1 MEAPRA
7 QRRLLCPRAH
17 RRGCLNG
24 AGGLGRG
31 ALWELTQ
38 ALSIWLQ
45 NHSLSTTGPMHAGRS
60 GAGLRNGQSWGLEP
74 MLGKTQ
80 KSREP
85 AFFPREHRHI
95 FIPLE
100 HKPQHPGAQPEGHHP
115 QAAVPRQQPLSWDV
129 EDGLWPSAQR
139 TPALV
144 DTHHCV
150 KRSPDTHPPKP
161 PIPTTGLWRL
171 TRASTRSSLAPGHHQ
186 EHHSGT

>member
-139 TPALV
+139 TPALA
-144 DTHHCV
+144 DTQLLRGRPSMVRDPGWPSGHARWPVGARPRARCLM
-150 KRSPDTHPPKP
+150 SG
-161 PIPTTGLWRL
+161 GL
-171 TRASTRSSLAPGHHQ
+171 S
-186 EHHSGT
+186 